1 MYTPPLLPILQYCPY
16 CPLLYTVRTVHCYI
30 YLLYGINRSLLFQ
43 PSTCHYLRASYTG
56 DPDSTR
62 MPPKMEPAAAT
73 DIDQRIA
80 TAVAAALAASR
91 GAQAAAAPAAV
102 NNVAVKLP
110 EFWVADPDMWFM
122 QAEAA
127 FRTARINQSRTKFDH
142 VLMRLPAA
150 VSTALRSTITAA
162 VNEAV
167 ENPYEQLRTK
177 LLAIYGKTRWQRA
190 FALLDHPD
198 LGDRR
203 PSALMSDMVALLPED
218 AQPNTLFLALF
229 LRRLP
234 PSLRDHLAAADLDTA
249 DEMAELAD
257 KLWDARNSQSIS
269 AVADSVAA
277 VRPFSPSRSGRSPD
291 RRPQQQQHHRQS
303 TPHRGRDSSWCRNH
317 RRFGD
322 KTKNCTA
329 PCSYSAEN

>member
-1 MYTPPLLPILQYCPY
+1 
-16 CPLLYTVRTVHCYI
+16 
-30 YLLYGINRSLLFQ
+30 LFQ
-43 PSTCHYLRASYTG
+43 PATCHYLRASYPG

-150 VSTALRSTITAA
+150 VSTSLRSTITAA
-162 VNEAV
+162 VNEEV
-167 ENPYEQLRTK
+167 EDPYERLRTK
-177 LLAIYGKTRWQRA
+177 LLATYGKTRWQRA

-203 PSALMSDMVALLPED
+203 PSALMSDMVALLPDD
-218 AQPNTLFLALF
+218 AQPDTLFLALF

-234 PSLRDHLAAADLDTA
+234 PSLRDHLAAADLDSA

-291 RRPQQQQHHRQS
+291 RRPQQQQHRQS
-303 TPHRGRDSSWCRNH
+303 TPHRGRGRDSSWCRNH

-329 PCSYSAEN
+329 PCSYAAEN

>member
-1 MYTPPLLPILQYCPY
+1 
-16 CPLLYTVRTVHCYI
+16 
-30 YLLYGINRSLLFQ
+30 
-43 PSTCHYLRASYTG
+43 
-56 DPDSTR
+56 

-102 NNVAVKLP
+102 KNVAVKLP
-110 EFWVADPDMWFM
+110 EFWVADPD
-122 QAEAA
+122 
-127 FRTARINQSRTKFDH
+127 
-142 VLMRLPAA
+142 
-150 VSTALRSTITAA
+150 
-162 VNEAV
+162 
-167 ENPYEQLRTK
+167 
-177 LLAIYGKTRWQRA
+177 
-190 FALLDHPD
+190 PD
-198 LGDRR
+198 
-203 PSALMSDMVALLPED
+203 
-218 AQPNTLFLALF
+218 
-229 LRRLP
+229 P

-303 TPHRGRDSSWCRNH
+303 TPHRGRGRDSSWCRNH
-317 RRFGD
+317 RKFGD
-322 KTKNCTA
+322 KTNNCTA
-329 PCSYSAEN
+329 PCSYSSEN

>member
-16 CPLLYTVRTVHCYI
+16 CPLLYTVRTAHCYI

-102 NNVAVKLP
+102 KNVAVKLP
-110 EFWVADPDMWFM
+110 EFWVADPD
-122 QAEAA
+122 
-127 FRTARINQSRTKFDH
+127 
-142 VLMRLPAA
+142 
-150 VSTALRSTITAA
+150 
-162 VNEAV
+162 
-167 ENPYEQLRTK
+167 
-177 LLAIYGKTRWQRA
+177 
-190 FALLDHPD
+190 
-198 LGDRR
+198 
-203 PSALMSDMVALLPED
+203 
-218 AQPNTLFLALF
+218 
-229 LRRLP
+229 P

-249 DEMAELAD
+249 DEMADLAD

-303 TPHRGRDSSWCRNH
+303 TPHHGRGRDSSWCRNH
-317 RRFGD
+317 RKFGD
-322 KTKNCTA
+322 KTNNCTA
-329 PCSYSAEN
+329 PCSYSSEN

>member
-1 MYTPPLLPILQYCPY
+1 
-16 CPLLYTVRTVHCYI
+16 
-30 YLLYGINRSLLFQ
+30 
-43 PSTCHYLRASYTG
+43 
-56 DPDSTR
+56 
-62 MPPKMEPAAAT
+62 MEAAAA

-80 TAVAAALAASR
+80 TAVAAALAAR
-91 GAQAAAAPAAV
+91 GPQANPAPAAPAAV
-102 NNVAVKLP
+102 ANVAVKLP
-110 EFWVADPDMWFM
+110 EFWVADPDMWIM
-122 QAEAA
+122 QVEAA
-127 FRTARINQSRTKFDH
+127 FRTGRINQSRTKFDH

-150 VSTALRSTITAA
+150 VSVALRSTITAA

-167 ENPYEQLRTK
+167 ENPYERLRTK
-177 LLAIYGKTRWQRA
+177 LLATYGKTRWQRA

-198 LGDRR
+198 IGDRR
-203 PSALMSDMVALLPED
+203 PSALMSDMVALLPAD
-218 AQPNTLFLALF
+218 AQPDTLFLALF

-234 PSLRDHLAAADLDTA
+234 PSLRDHLAAADFETA

-291 RRPQQQQHHRQS
+291 RRQQQQQHRQS
-303 TPHRGRDSSWCRNH
+303 TPHRGRDRENSWCRNH

-322 KTKNCTA
+322 KCKNCTV
-329 PCSYSAEN
+329 PCSWSAEN